1 MEYLLWVGL
10 TIITVSMFA
19 VFIASVVCKSNEKTY
34 RRMKNRTQR
43 DRNERHIA
51 EIEAQLTRIIERVTQ
66 LERNH

>member
-10 TIITVSMFA
+10 TIITVSMLA
-19 VFIASVVCKSNEKTY
+19 VFIASVVSKSNERTY

-51 EIEAQLTRIIERVTQ
+51 EIEAELKRIQERVLQ
-66 LERNH
+66 LETNR

>member
-51 EIEAQLTRIIERVTQ
+51 EIEAHLTRIIERVTQ

>member
-19 VFIASVVCKSNEKTY
+19 VFIANVSCKSSEKTF

-43 DRNERHIA
+43 DRNERHIV
-51 EIEAQLTRIIERVTQ
+51 EIETELKRLQERVTQ
-66 LERNH
+66 LETSH

>member
-10 TIITVSMFA
+10 TIITVSMLA
-19 VFIASVVCKSNEKTY
+19 VFIASVVSKSNERTY

-51 EIEAQLTRIIERVTQ
+51 EIEAELKRIQERVSR
-66 LERNH
+66 LES

>member
-19 VFIASVVCKSNEKTY
+19 VFIASVVSKSNEKTY

-43 DRNERHIA
+43 DRNERHIV
-51 EIEAQLTRIIERVTQ
+51 EIEAELKRLQERVSR
-66 LERNH
+66 LES